1 MTLSLPNTNAAP
13 LRYRLAMSLYQAVW
27 AVAMPLVWKYFHK
40 RAARDPAYGDHLDER
55 KGDYPAT
62 PVDVWIHAVSLGEFR
77 SALPV
82 IKGLLAKDQRLII
95 THATPAGRRAS
106 IAALGGHIARGQ
118 VVIGYAP
125 LDRLTYWAG
134 FFAQTKPAVGLV
146 FEMEYWPAMTEAAAR
161 AGVPLWFVNAQIPE
175 KSFPKA
181 KTIFRLLG
189 AHPVSRSAG
198 VLAKSTNM
206 ADRFRTLAAPVIEVA
221 GETRFDIAPP
231 QEHVSAG
238 IRLKSLVGE
247 RAIYA
252 FASVVEG
259 EEDTYLRACTKLA
272 GTVPKPLIIWVP
284 RAPEVFESTARLIE
298 GAGLAMARRSDL
310 LDESLSVTESLEE
323 TDVLLGDSF
332 GEMFFYLAAS
342 DVVSVGGGFVEKGAH
357 NVIEPLALGKPVI
370 VGPHV
375 WTIEFP
381 GREAHSAG
389 VLTICEEP
397 NNLAELLTRAR
408 GASAQLAEEFHRAN
422 LGASTKIIEL
432 VEREMEQSA

>member
-1 MTLSLPNTNAAP
+1 MTLSLPNAKAAP
-13 LRYRLAMSLYQAVW
+13 LRYRLAMTLYQAAW
-27 AVAMPLVWKYFHK
+27 AVAMPLVWRYFRK
-40 RAARDPAYGDHLDER
+40 RATRDPAYGDHLGER
-55 KGDYPAT
+55 KGRYPSASA
-62 PVDVWIHAVSLGEFR
+62 DVWIHAVSLGEFR

-82 IKGLLAKDQRLII
+82 IDGLLAKGRRLVI

-106 IAALGGHIARGQ
+106 HAALEGPIARGQ
-118 VVIGYAP
+118 VVVGYAP
-125 LDRLTYWAG
+125 LDRLKYWAR
-134 FFAQTKPAVGLV
+134 FFANTTPAIGLV
-146 FEMEYWPAMTEAAAR
+146 FEMEYWPGMTEAATR
-161 AGVPLWFVNAQIPE
+161 AGVPMWFVNAQIPE
-175 KSFPKA
+175 KSFPRA
-181 KTIFRLLG
+181 QTVSRLFG
-189 AHPVSRSAG
+189 AHPVSQSAG

-206 ADRFRTLAAPVIEVA
+206 ADRFRALSAPIIEVA

-231 QEHVSAG
+231 QDHVSAG
-238 IRLKSLVGE
+238 IRLKSLVGT
-247 RAIYA
+247 RPIYV

-259 EEDTYLRACTKLA
+259 EEEIYLNACAKLA
-272 GTVPKPLIIWVP
+272 LADPKPLVIWVP
-284 RAPEVFESTARLIE
+284 RAPEVFDDTADLITQARLT
-298 GAGLAMARRSDL
+298 MARRSEIFD
-310 LDESLSVTESLEE
+310 DELTATASLEE

-381 GREAHSAG
+381 GREAQSAG
-389 VLTICEEP
+389 VLTICEDP
-397 NNLAELLTRAR
+397 DTLANLLVEAR

-432 VEREMEQSA
+432 VEREMEQSV